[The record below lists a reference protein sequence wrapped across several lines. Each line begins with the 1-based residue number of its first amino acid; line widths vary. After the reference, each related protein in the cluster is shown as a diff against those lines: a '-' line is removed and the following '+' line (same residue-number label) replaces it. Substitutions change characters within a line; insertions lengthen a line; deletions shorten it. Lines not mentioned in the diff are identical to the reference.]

1 MSLSM
6 GLLDEYRVRRF
17 RRDLPLDIANVV
29 NVELGV
35 GDIVIDLGAN
45 IGMATSIFESRG
57 STVYAIEPN
66 PYAFRKLER
75 RFRKNPQVFPIE
87 AAAVIDDTE
96 FVSLFMHTHSA
107 SSPLK
112 YSTGSS
118 LMDNKPNVD
127 SSSFISVR
135 ALNLVS
141 LIQSLGKIKILK
153 MDVEGYE
160 TKLIPA
166 IINSGAIS
174 NIDYLFVE
182 THEEKWANLVAD
194 TAYMKSLALSSPS
207 KGKFFF
213 NWP

>member
-1 MSLSM
+1 M
-6 GLLDEYRVRRF
+6 GLLDEYRVRKF
-17 RRDLPLDIANVV
+17 RRELPVDIARVV
-29 NVELGV
+29 NVDLGV

-66 PYAFRKLER
+66 PHAFRRLER
-75 RFRKNPQVFPIE
+75 KFGKNSQVFPIE

-96 FVSLFMHTHSA
+96 FVSLFMHNNSA

-127 SSSFISVR
+127 SNSFISVR
-135 ALNLVS
+135 GLNLVS

-160 TKLIPA
+160 TKLVPA
-166 IINSGAIS
+166 IITSGAIS
-174 NIDYLFVE
+174 NIDYVFVE

-194 TAYMKSLALSSPS
+194 TAYMKSLALSSS
-207 KGKFFF
+207 DREKFFF